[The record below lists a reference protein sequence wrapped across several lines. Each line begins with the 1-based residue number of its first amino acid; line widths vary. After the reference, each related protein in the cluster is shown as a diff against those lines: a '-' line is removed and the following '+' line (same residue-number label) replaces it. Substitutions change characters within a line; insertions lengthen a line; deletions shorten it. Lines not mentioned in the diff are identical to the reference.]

1 MLPSSPSPPPPPALP
16 FFSLPP
22 SSAQIPS
29 PVGDLAIRSGLNVTL
44 GPRAV
49 VACMVEYRFD
59 RGGMY
64 HTPFSL
70 ELVRPHREAYNDL
83 FTIHAV
89 AMGGDA
95 MQVSACDY
103 KGLR

>member
-1 MLPSSPSPPPPPALP
+1 
-16 FFSLPP
+16 
-22 SSAQIPS
+22 
-29 PVGDLAIRSGLNVTL
+29 
-44 GPRAV
+44 
-49 VACMVEYRFD
+49 MVEYRFD